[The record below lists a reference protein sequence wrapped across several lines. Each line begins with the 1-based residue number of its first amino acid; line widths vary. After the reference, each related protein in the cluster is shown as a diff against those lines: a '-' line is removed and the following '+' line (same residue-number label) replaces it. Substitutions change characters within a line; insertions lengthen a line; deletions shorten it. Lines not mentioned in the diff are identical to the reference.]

1 MQLLT
6 PQLAQHVESACTTRI
21 PVFCPGAL
29 CRKGGSLHCVWGAYR
44 PTRIIIEWGDLY
56 SDFEHTF
63 AVNAQTFEN
72 SGRQPGFPQFVALQ
86 G

>member
-1 MQLLT
+1 LKVREHN
-6 PQLAQHVESACTTRI
+6 AY
-21 PVFCPGAL
+21 PVFCRGAL
-29 CRKGGSLHCVWGAYR
+29 CRKGGSLHFKWAGLPPLR
-44 PTRIIIEWGDLY
+44 MIIEWGDLY

-72 SGRQPGFPQFVALQ
+72 SGRHPGFPQFVALQ